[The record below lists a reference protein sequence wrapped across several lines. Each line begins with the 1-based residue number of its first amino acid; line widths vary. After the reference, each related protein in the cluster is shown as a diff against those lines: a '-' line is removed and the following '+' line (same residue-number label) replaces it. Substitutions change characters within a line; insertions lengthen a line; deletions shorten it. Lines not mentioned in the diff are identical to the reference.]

1 MFLKKLAISNEMECS
16 FEFEDDYQREEESD
30 YREISNLLVFLKNNL
45 EDLKHNSKQLKV
57 LKSSLKEVIL
67 YKKSIE
73 DLETVKVIPRTWKD
87 LDKYNMFV

>member
-16 FEFEDDYQREEESD
+16 FEFEDDNQREEESD